1 MNTSPTTVLFTDTE
15 GSTEFSSARGD
26 EMAVALVRA
35 HEEIVRVSAAHES
48 GRVVKSTGDGFML
61 VFSSCTKGVAA
72 SLDIRERLTEFNSSH
87 PDTPLRVRMGLN
99 VGPVI
104 EEGDDYYGLAVN
116 AAARIAGKARSDQVL
131 VSEGVRSQAAS
142 YSDCTFVDRGLFWLK
157 GLREQWRLYEATTG
171 ELAEPPSGLEG
182 QTPFVDRDDERAA
195 LRHCVDR
202 ANESNGGLVVVAG
215 SAGVGKTRLVEE
227 VGAEARAR
235 GLQFFIA
242 RCDETSR
249 RDPYKPLVEVL
260 EAVRR
265 RLSPENFRDLIGEHA
280 GEIAR
285 LLPDLRRRYA
295 DIPPQA
301 EVPPDEER
309 RYLFATVE
317 QVLARLAAIRPVVI
331 LFDDLQWADEPSLRL
346 IDYLAAELQE
356 LAILIVATYVSEE
369 VPAGSPLHE
378 MLTKLHRRQ
387 LVESI
392 SVGDL
397 GESDVRGLLA
407 AVGETPPPPALV
419 RALYEATKGNPF
431 FLEEVVHQLSDQ
443 GRLFAGAQWRDL
455 EHEDLDVPESVRF
468 AIESRLE
475 KLQPNTRHVLTT
487 ASLVGRDFGF
497 DLLEALGDLP
507 EDDLVDAIDEAE
519 RARLI
524 ASAIDD
530 DEVHFAFSHELIRRT
545 LLTELTLT
553 RQQRLH
559 RRVADALEQVHK
571 TSLAEHA
578 APIAYH
584 LERAGRWADSDRTI
598 RFLIMAGKRALQA
611 AAYSE
616 ALAHFERALSL
627 LPDEDMAAR
636 ATVLEGM
643 ATAQRSLGDADEA
656 LTLWRDALD
665 AFDELD
671 DSASVARLCLDAALQ
686 VAWWRG
692 GSEATELVDR
702 GLTALGDRPSAHR
715 AGLLALSGRIA
726 SQAGL
731 FERGEELLGQALAA
745 ARKQDDDRAL
755 GLALYSRAAHDFAYY
770 DHRGTIETGLE
781 SVEHLRRAGDLWNLA
796 NVLGYVGASLG
807 WLGRFDEAAA
817 IGKEGEALAHRLGN
831 WSAYV
836 FAEQSQSFRDVG
848 GHPAP
853 AVLQRR
859 GEHALEL
866 GRNMGFPWLSSIGHT
881 RIGLA
886 VFWLGRWDDALRH
899 FEDAARLEVK
909 GTSGGHVARLF
920 LLHAYLG
927 NRSAAIE
934 LIEQTQSD
942 FPVLRRSNPEKSW
955 GMAAAAVEAFTV
967 LGENDRSAALYK
979 TMTELAATG
988 SLMRSWDYRL
998 IATLEGMSAGCACD
1012 WDRAEA
1018 HFNEALRLSLEL
1030 PMRLEEL
1037 DARRF
1042 YAHMLV
1048 ARDRPRDRD
1057 RARDQLAQ
1065 AVAGYA
1071 TFGMPRHEAIATAR
1085 LSDT

>member
-1 MNTSPTTVLFTDTE
+1 MLFTDTE

-35 HEEIVRVSAAHES
+35 HEEIVRVSAANES

-61 VFSSCTKGVAA
+61 VFSSCIKGVAS
-72 SLDIRERLTEFNSSH
+72 SLDIRQRLAEFNSSH

-131 VSEGVRSQAAS
+131 VSEAVRSQAAS

-202 ANESNGGLVVVAG
+202 ANEANGGLVVVAG

-242 RCDETSR
+242 RCDETSQ
-249 RDPYKPLVEVL
+249 RDPYMPLVEVL

-331 LFDDLQWADEPSLRL
+331 LLDDLQWADEPSLRL

-407 AVGETPPPPALV
+407 AVGETPPPAALV

-443 GRLFAGAQWRDL
+443 GRLFTGAQWRDL

-468 AIESRLE
+468 TIESRLE

-497 DLLEALGDLP
+497 DLLEVLGDLR

-524 ASAIDD
+524 TSVIDD

-559 RRVADALEQVHK
+559 RRVADALEQVHE

-627 LPDEDMAAR
+627 LPDEDMAVR

-643 ATAQRSLGDADEA
+643 ATAQRSLGHADEA
-656 LTLWRDALD
+656 LTLWREALD
-665 AFDELD
+665 AFEELD
-671 DSASVARLCLDAALQ
+671 DSTSVARLCLDAALQ

-781 SVEHLRRAGDLWNLA
+781 SVEHLRRCRRSLESCQRAGLRGGIFGLA
-796 NVLGYVGASLG
+796 RAIRGSSCNWQGGRSPRPQARELVCVCVRRAEPELSGCRRPSGTGCPPAARRARSRARTEHGLPLVVVDRAHTHRPGRFLAWAMGRCPPALRGSGTPRSQRNIGGPCRSLVPSPRLSRKPIRGDRVDRADAVRLSGAAPFESGKVLGNGCGGGRGVHRSRRGRPVGRSVRDDDGTGGNRQPHEELG
-807 WLGRFDEAAA
+807 LPSDRDPRRNVRRMC
-817 IGKEGEALAHRLGN
+817 LRLGPCRG
-831 WSAYV
+831 A
-836 FAEQSQSFRDVG
+836 
-848 GHPAP
+848 
-853 AVLQRR
+853 LQ
-859 GEHALEL
+859 
-866 GRNMGFPWLSSIGHT
+866 
-881 RIGLA
+881 
-886 VFWLGRWDDALRH
+886 
-899 FEDAARLEVK
+899 
-909 GTSGGHVARLF
+909 
-920 LLHAYLG
+920 
-927 NRSAAIE
+927 
-934 LIEQTQSD
+934 
-942 FPVLRRSNPEKSW
+942 
-955 GMAAAAVEAFTV
+955 
-967 LGENDRSAALYK
+967 
-979 TMTELAATG
+979 
-988 SLMRSWDYRL
+988 
-998 IATLEGMSAGCACD
+998 
-1012 WDRAEA
+1012 
-1018 HFNEALRLSLEL
+1018 
-1030 PMRLEEL
+1030 
-1037 DARRF
+1037 
-1042 YAHMLV
+1042 
-1048 ARDRPRDRD
+1048 
-1057 RARDQLAQ
+1057 
-1065 AVAGYA
+1065 
-1071 TFGMPRHEAIATAR
+1071 
-1085 LSDT
+1085 